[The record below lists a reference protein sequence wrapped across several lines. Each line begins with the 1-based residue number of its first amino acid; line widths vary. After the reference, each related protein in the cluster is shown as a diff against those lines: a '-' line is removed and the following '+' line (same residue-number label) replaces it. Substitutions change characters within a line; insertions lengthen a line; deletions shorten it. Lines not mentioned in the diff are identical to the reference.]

1 MNDYDEIDDLALQ
14 VRMDYGFLDKR
25 VDVFKL
31 LEKLH
36 VHLVKYSQLTEDQR
50 KLIEEQ
56 CSVKDAMTIFDNSKF
71 PSSCY
76 LLYNDS
82 QPLTRIRFSTV
93 HEAKH
98 ILCGERNPTAR
109 QEQLADH
116 FSRAFL
122 VPSCLLIYEEYDTFI
137 KAASDF
143 DISFESAY
151 YALKSAIKRKNS
163 PRFRYSDTEKEFLRW
178 YEENRRK

>member
-31 LEKLH
+31 LEKIH
-36 VHLVKYSQLTEDQR
+36 VRPVKYSQLTEDQR
-50 KLIEEQ
+50 KLIEDQ

-76 LLYNDS
+76 LLYNDR
-82 QPLTRIRFSTV
+82 QPLTRIRFSTI
-93 HEAKH
+93 HEVKH
-98 ILCGERNPTAR
+98 ILCGELNPTPR

-116 FSRAFL
+116 FSRELL
-122 VPSCLLIYEEYDTFI
+122 VPSCLLIHEEYDVPI
-137 KAASDF
+137 AVASDF
-143 DISFESAY
+143 GVSFESA
-151 YALKSAIKRKNS
+151 A
-163 PRFRYSDTEKEFLRW
+163 TH
-178 YEENRRK
+178 